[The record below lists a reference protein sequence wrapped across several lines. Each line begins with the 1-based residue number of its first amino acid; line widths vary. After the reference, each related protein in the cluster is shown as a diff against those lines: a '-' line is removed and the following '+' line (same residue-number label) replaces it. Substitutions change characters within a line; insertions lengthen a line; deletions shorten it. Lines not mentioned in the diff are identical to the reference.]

1 MIPQALPVPLE
12 SVTLDDFDETDTP
25 LEVVRE
31 LENHR
36 KRFRS
41 RKPKTVTPEK
51 MVPSEVGEGK
61 FKQGHLI
68 GWARRMLQRG
78 CYVARFGW
86 NVDEHPKRLFMWLDG
101 THLRLRYEDNLT
113 EEFACFTWADVHGQ
127 DWYLVDQLEMVR

>member
-1 MIPQALPVPLE
+1 MIPQALPVSLE
-12 SVTLDDFDETDTP
+12 SVTLEDFDEPVQTARAFRD
-25 LEVVRE
+25 EERA
-31 LENHR
+31 

-51 MVPSEVGEGK
+51 MVPTDIGEGR

-86 NVDEHPKRLFMWLDG
+86 NIDEHPKRLFMWLDG
-101 THLRLRYEDNLT
+101 TYLRLRYEDNLT

-127 DWYLVDQLEMVR
+127 DWYLVEQLEMVR